1 MSDHERPRYQF
12 SADRTSARRTLRYRE
27 TNQGDAAECRLCQ
40 LDEGQIDVNDA
51 VQSNADDD
59 DDEDFAA
66 ERLLEAVQNQIDAD
80 SPPAARATFN
90 KLTLVGYPAEEALEL
105 MAQVLAHEVSAM
117 LDADRPFDLAWYEQ
131 ALRALPTL
139 PDEA

>member
-1 MSDHERPRYQF
+1 MTERPRF
-12 SADRTSARRTLRYRE
+12 AFDADRHSAHRTVRYRE
-27 TNQGDAAECRLCQ
+27 TNQGNADDCRLCQ
-40 LDEGQIDVNDA
+40 LEQESSSVTEATPIDEPQ
-51 VQSNADDD
+51 

-66 ERLLEAVQNQIDAD
+66 ERLIEAVQNQIDAD

-105 MAQVLAHEVSAM
+105 MAQVLAFEVSAM
-117 LDADRPFDLAWYEQ
+117 LEADRPFDLAWYEQ

>member
-1 MSDHERPRYQF
+1 MSEHERSRYQF

-51 VQSNADDD
+51 VQSNA

>member
-1 MSDHERPRYQF
+1 MPDHERPRYQF

-27 TNQGDAAECRLCQ
+27 TNQSDAAECRLCQ

-51 VQSNADDD
+51 VQSNA

>member
-1 MSDHERPRYQF
+1 MPDHERPRYQF

-51 VQSNADDD
+51 VQSNADD
-59 DDEDFAA
+59 EDFAA

-90 KLTLVGYPAEEALEL
+90 KLKLVGYPAEEALEL

-117 LDADRPFDLAWYEQ
+117 LEADRPFDLAWYEQ

>member
-1 MSDHERPRYQF
+1 MTTDATPP
-12 SADRTSARRTLRYRE
+12 E
-27 TNQGDAAECRLCQ
+27 T
-40 LDEGQIDVNDA
+40 
-51 VQSNADDD
+51 DD
-59 DDEDFAA
+59 DDEGFAA
-66 ERLLEAVQNQIDAD
+66 ERLIEAVQNQIDAD

-105 MAQVLAHEVSAM
+105 MAQVLAFEVSAM
-117 LDADRPFDLAWYEQ
+117 LAADRPFDLAWYEQ

>member
-1 MSDHERPRYQF
+1 MPDHERPRYQF

-27 TNQGDAAECRLCQ
+27 TNQGAAADCRLCQ
-40 LDEGQIDVNDA
+40 LDEGQIEVNDP
-51 VQSNADDD
+51 VQSNA

-117 LDADRPFDLAWYEQ
+117 LDADRPFDLDWYEQ

>member
-1 MSDHERPRYQF
+1 MPDHERPRYQF

-51 VQSNADDD
+51 VQSNA

>member
-1 MSDHERPRYQF
+1 MPDHERPRYQF

-40 LDEGQIDVNDA
+40 LDEGQIEVNDA
-51 VQSNADDD
+51 VQSNAD

-117 LDADRPFDLAWYEQ
+117 LEADRPFDLAWYEQ